1 VITATI
7 RDMVEHRRAK
17 FGTFLVEFATPGIG
31 HILKATGID
40 FVLFDMEHSGITLD
54 QVKSALRYL
63 EAADLP
69 AIVGLPSKDLYQ
81 ISQVLDIGAPA
92 IMTPMVETV
101 EEVRSFLDK
110 VRYPPLGKRAVAV
123 GVSHDRFRRAP
134 PAETMARANR
144 EISYFAKI
152 ETRLGAENV
161 DAIAAMPG
169 VDGLW
174 IGHVDLTSSLGR
186 PGDFDD
192 PAFRQAVAK
201 IGAAAKT
208 HGKSLGR
215 LCSTVEEGV
224 ALFRSGFDFIGY
236 SGDVWLLQDALSHG
250 VSGLRSACV

>member
-1 VITATI
+1 MTATI
-7 RDMVEHRRAK
+7 REMVEHRRAK

-81 ISQVLDIGAPA
+81 ISQVLDMGAPA

-123 GVSHDRFRRAP
+123 GVSHDRY
-134 PAETMARANR
+134 PARPHRPKPWRGQISEV
-144 EISYFAKI
+144 SYFAKI
-152 ETRLGAENV
+152 ETRLGAENA

-174 IGHVDLTSSLGR
+174 IGHVDLTASLGC
-186 PGDFDD
+186 PG
-192 PAFRQAVAK
+192 RV
-201 IGAAAKT
+201 
-208 HGKSLGR
+208 R
-215 LCSTVEEGV
+215 
-224 ALFRSGFDFIGY
+224 
-236 SGDVWLLQDALSHG
+236 
-250 VSGLRSACV
+250 